1 MNSLLNIANLDLT
14 LENTS
19 ILRDISLEINE
30 GETTAVIGPNGCG
43 KSSLAYTIMGL
54 KDYTPDKGEIFFK
67 GEEISG
73 YSIDERA
80 KKGITLAWQEPA
92 RFEGVTVRE
101 FLSLGLKS
109 RGEQVTEKKLAR
121 ALREVAIV
129 PEKYLDRNIDET
141 LSGGERKRIELASI
155 LIMEPELVMLDEP
168 DSGVDVVAL
177 NNIGNVISDFK
188 KENTGVLLITHSE
201 EMLDFAD
208 KAVLICKGKIIKKG
222 NPGEISEYFR
232 YECTPCEDEDYEKHT
247 KQEVE
252 NVG

>member
-1 MNSLLNIANLDLT
+1 MQSLLNIKELNLK
-14 LENTS
+14 LENTR
-19 ILRDISLEINE
+19 ILTDISLEVNK
-30 GETTAVIGPNGCG
+30 GEVVAIIGPNGCG

-54 KDYTPDKGEIFFK
+54 KGYTPVNGKILFQGQDIDD
-67 GEEISG
+67 

-80 KKGITLAWQEPA
+80 RAGITLSWQEPS

-109 RGEQVTEKKLAR
+109 RGKEVTEEKLIS

-129 PEKYLDRNIDET
+129 PGKYLDRNIDET

-155 LIMEPELVMLDEP
+155 LIMEPELVILDEP

-177 NNIGNVISDFK
+177 NNIGNVINNFK
-188 KENTGVLLITHSE
+188 EKNTGVLLITHSE

-208 KAVLICKGKIIKKG
+208 RAVLICNGKILKEG
-222 NPGEISEYFR
+222 NPREISKYFR
-232 YECTPCEDEDYEKHT
+232 NECVPCEDENYKEHREK
-247 KQEVE
+247 EV
-252 NVG
+252 GKIG

>member
-1 MNSLLNIANLDLT
+1 
-14 LENTS
+14 
-19 ILRDISLEINE
+19 
-30 GETTAVIGPNGCG
+30 
-43 KSSLAYTIMGL
+43 
-54 KDYTPDKGEIFFK
+54 
-67 GEEISG
+67 
-73 YSIDERA
+73 
-80 KKGITLAWQEPA
+80 LAWQEPA

-177 NNIGNVISDFK
+177 NNIGNAIRDFK

-222 NPGEISEYFR
+222 NPGGISEYFGVL
-232 YECTPCEDEDYEKHT
+232 PEKGLQ
-247 KQEVE
+247 KIDMEIEVQKEAEVE
-252 NVG
+252 VMADCVFPQRR